1 MKWLLRHP
9 WTLALGARTL
19 GAYLRLSLA
28 STPWTLHGREA
39 LGAYLLGDPAIF
51 AFWHERLPMM
61 PALWTLA
68 VRARRG
74 ARDGAK
80 RGRMVVLVS
89 RHQDGRLIGAIMG
102 QFGVDLIHGSTAHK
116 GVQRGGAASV
126 RALLASL
133 RDGAQ
138 VVVTPDGP
146 RGPARRAARG
156 VVQLAAL
163 ADVPIIPCA
172 AQSSRR
178 WRLNTWDGMMLPLP
192 FGRGV
197 LVCRAPIRVPRTGWE
212 AALAAVEAGMND
224 AAAEADG
231 LCRA

>member
-19 GAYLRLSLA
+19 GAYLRFSLG
-28 STPWTLHGREA
+28 TTFWTLHGRES
-39 LGAYLLGDPAIF
+39 LGDYLLGGPAIF
-51 AFWHERLPMM
+51 AFWHEQLPMM

-68 VRARRG
+68 VRERRG
-74 ARDGAK
+74 RR

-89 RHQDGRLIGAIMG
+89 RHQDGRLIGDIMG
-102 QFGVDLIHGSTAHK
+102 SFGVDLIHGSTAK
-116 GVQRGGAASV
+116 NGVQRGGAEGV
-126 RALLASL
+126 RAMLGAL

-146 RGPARRAARG
+146 RGPARQAARG
-156 VVQLAAL
+156 VAQLAAL
-163 ADVPIIPCA
+163 ASVPVIPCA

-178 WRLNTWDGMMLPLP
+178 RVLNTWDRMRLPLP

-197 LVCRAPIRVPRTGWE
+197 LVCRPPVTVPRSGWE
-212 AALAAVEAGMND
+212 AHLGEIEAALN
-224 AAAEADG
+224 AAAEEADE
-231 LCRA
+231 LCRV

>member
-1 MKWLLRHP
+1 MKFVLRHP
-9 WTLALGARTL
+9 WTLALGARAL
-19 GAYLRLSLA
+19 GAYLRVSLG
-28 STPWTLHGREA
+28 STQWTLHGREA
-39 LGAYLLGDPAIF
+39 LGAYLLGGPAIF

-68 VRARRG
+68 RRERRG
-74 ARDGAK
+74 RRSA
-80 RGRMVVLVS
+80 RMVVLVS
-89 RHQDGRLIGAIMG
+89 RHQDGRLIGDIMG
-102 QFGVDLIHGSTAHK
+102 SFGVDLIHGSTAHK
-116 GVQRGGAASV
+116 GVQRGGAASL
-126 RALLASL
+126 RGLLAAL

-146 RGPARRAARG
+146 RGPPRRAARG

-178 WRLNTWDGMMLPLP
+178 RVLGTWDRMQLPLP

-197 LVCRAPIRVPRTGWE
+197 LVCGPPIIVPRSGWE
-212 AALAAVEAGMND
+212 ARLGEVEAALT
-224 AAAEADG
+224 AAAEEADG
-231 LCRA
+231 LCRV